1 MKRTVSRPRRTKP
14 TPMLWLGCDAFAW
27 MRLLMAHR
35 FAVHYSRWPVALI
48 ISAISPGH
56 TLLRWAQEAIFGRR
70 VARTPIE
77 HGPLFI
83 LGHWRSGTTL
93 LHELLS
99 HDPRHAAPTTYEC
112 FAPHHFLLSRS
123 WLPRLLGGLMPVRRP
138 MDKMAAGWDRPQED
152 EFALCLLGQPSP
164 YRRIAFPNH
173 PAPDADLLDLRR
185 LPSAIQRRWKSA
197 FLRLVRQWTLRSGG
211 RRLVLKSPPH
221 IGRIPLLL
229 ELFPDAR
236 FVHLIRNPY
245 VIYPSTLQ
253 LWRLLYSI
261 HALQRPSW
269 QTLPEYVLST
279 FTHLYERFEEDKG
292 LIPPGRLHELRYEDL
307 IRDPIGQLAVLY
319 RQLDLGDF
327 APVQASIQAYLSQ
340 IKNHE
345 TNRYFLTPD
354 EHHTITQR
362 WGVVIQRYGYS
373 SEPRP

>member
-1 MKRTVSRPRRTKP
+1 MTFRHFMKRTVSRPRRTKP

-164 YRRIAFPNH
+164 YADLAFPNR
-173 PAPDADLLDLRR
+173 PPTYPGSLDLSGLTPPQLAHWKRTFRR
-185 LPSAIQRRWKSA
+185 
-197 FLRLVRQWTLRSGG
+197 FLQTITYRDP

-221 IGRIPLLL
+221 
-229 ELFPDAR
+229 
-236 FVHLIRNPY
+236 
-245 VIYPSTLQ
+245 T
-253 LWRLLYSI
+253 
-261 HALQRPSW
+261 
-269 QTLPEYVLST
+269 
-279 FTHLYERFEEDKG
+279 
-292 LIPPGRLHELRYEDL
+292 
-307 IRDPIGQLAVLY
+307 
-319 RQLDLGDF
+319 
-327 APVQASIQAYLSQ
+327 
-340 IKNHE
+340 
-345 TNRYFLTPD
+345 
-354 EHHTITQR
+354 
-362 WGVVIQRYGYS
+362 
-373 SEPRP
+373 